1 NDSTQAR
8 RTDREGGMTEL
19 EWLNSTRTGPMLRFL
34 IGTDPPR
41 VQDIEAFP
49 DCKTSDRKLR
59 LFACACYHRIRH
71 LLPHPLAQVAVEVA
85 EQVADGMLPA
95 EELQDAEAPLREPLD
110 ALEER
115 WRASRGAERIALTPT
130 HE

>member
-49 DCKTSDRKLR
+49 DCKGSDRKLR

-71 LLPHPLAQVAVEVA
+71 LLPNPLARAPVEVA
-85 EQVADGMLPA
+85 ERFADGMASL
-95 EELQDAEAPLREPLD
+95 EELQQATARLREPLD
-110 ALEER
+110 ALEGR
-115 WRASRGAERIALTPT
+115 WRASRG
-130 HE
+130 